1 MLDTKFFRGTIKVTD
16 RIGTDDMIESANRNF
31 LYPLEAA
38 LDAEPEPDHVEG
50 IYTADIYE
58 DLYDILIRM
67 CFLEKGQMLFPEE
80 VHFLTELLRV
90 VHDFN
95 EDWMDVIIDVDDS
108 DGCFDDGFSDPENM
122 DG

>member
-1 MLDTKFFRGTIKVTD
+1 L
-16 RIGTDDMIESANRNF
+16 
-31 LYPLEAA
+31 LQ
-38 LDAEPEPDHVEG
+38 EPDPDHVEG

-67 CFLEKGQMLFPEE
+67 CFLEKDKMLFPEE

-95 EDWMDVIIDVDDS
+95 EDWMDGVIDVDDS